1 MKKDELTRVVW
12 GMVVFGC
19 IWGFLEAVTFAGMLH
34 KYWSICF
41 PYHICPCFLMAAVLG
56 SFVMGSAL
64 AVHKKPLMLLGV
76 GVVATA
82 SGWLSVPFLPE
93 PVRANYYEAW
103 IPSATGI
110 VVGALSLALVA
121 SFLMKRMGRSVPV
134 RVGAGMLSGLL
145 ASAVFIV
152 VTEYGVDKGIVA
164 TLGYARALPDF
175 LGVGGIWWMVAQ
187 AIMLP
192 LGYLVGEKREELR
205 SWLFPDLQK
214 RHSLGYVS
222 LVAIIALC
230 SGGAIAFM
238 IGL

>member
-1 MKKDELTRVVW
+1 MKKDELTRIVW

-19 IWGFLEAVTFAGMLH
+19 IWGFLEAVTFGGMLH
-34 KYWSICF
+34 RYWEVFF
-41 PYHICPCFLMAAVLG
+41 PYHLCPCFLMAAVFG

-64 AVHKKPLMLLGV
+64 AVYGKPLMLIGI

-93 PVRANYYEAW
+93 PVRANYYGAW

-110 VVGALSLALVA
+110 IVRAFSLALVA
-121 SFLMKRMGRSVPV
+121 SFLIKRMERSVPV
-134 RVGAGMLSGLL
+134 RIGAGILSGLI
-145 ASAVFIV
+145 ASAVFIL

-175 LGVGGIWWMVAQ
+175 LGVGGIYWMVAH
-187 AIMLP
+187 AVMLP
-192 LGYLVGEKREELR
+192 LGYLVGKKREKLR
-205 SWLFPDLQK
+205 SWLFPRLQK
-214 RHSLGYVS
+214 GHSLAYAS

-230 SGGAIAFM
+230 SGGVVAFM